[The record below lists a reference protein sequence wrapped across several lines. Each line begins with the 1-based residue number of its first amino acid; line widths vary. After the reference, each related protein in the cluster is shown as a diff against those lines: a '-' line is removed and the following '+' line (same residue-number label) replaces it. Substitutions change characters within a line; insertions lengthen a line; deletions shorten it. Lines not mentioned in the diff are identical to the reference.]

1 MSNIRIDDLSKDLS
15 VSAMAEVRGGIWD
28 YSNRLGML
36 GQHLE
41 DRRSGP
47 IPIWDNG
54 PSIEDGASAGDDSSF
69 YPGLQP
75 LR

>member
-1 MSNIRIDDLSKDLS
+1 MSNIRINDLSKDLS
-15 VSAMAEVRGGIWD
+15 VSAMAEIRGGIWD

-36 GQHLE
+36 GQQLE
-41 DRRSGP
+41 DSRSP
-47 IPIWDNG
+47 STSIWDNG
-54 PSIEDGASAGDDSSF
+54 TSIDDAASAGDDSSF